1 MAGTRE
7 GVVSEIRLDGAAR
20 RAVLD
25 ALDRFAREKLAPAAQ
40 TIDDE
45 AVFPATLYRAAGEL
59 GLFGLWVPEEYG
71 GTGPDLVT
79 PLLVSERLARESVAF
94 AVTISNCGDCVTP
107 IVRGAGAAM
116 KAKVLPGIVAG
127 TLVPAFCLSEPG
139 GGSDVAAMRTVARR
153 EGDHYVLDGR
163 KMWITS
169 APVADVFVVFAK
181 TDPGAGH
188 KGISGFVVARG
199 TPGLS
204 VGPAEDLV
212 GLRGS
217 PTAEVIFEGV
227 RVGAEARLGAEG
239 EGFALA
245 MSTLDESRLNI
256 AAVALGAAT
265 TAIHTAVEYARG
277 RVAFGKPIIEHQG
290 LQFLLADLVAGLAAA
305 RALWEKAVQ
314 VRARGHTRQA
324 GSYAGMAKLIATD
337 LAMKAAVDAAEVL
350 GGYGLSR
357 AYPVARLMRDCKAL
371 QIFEGSNEIQRW
383 MIGRQLQKS
392 GLVLEELDQGR
403 FEPAG

>member
-1 MAGTRE
+1 M
-7 GVVSEIRLDGAAR
+7 SEIRLDGAAR

-25 ALDRFAREKLAPAAQ
+25 ALDRFARARVAPAAQ
-40 TIDDE
+40 AIDDD
-45 AVFPATLYRAAGEL
+45 AVFPAALYRAAGEL
-59 GLFGLWVPEEYG
+59 GLFGLWIPDEYG
-71 GTGPDLVT
+71 GTGPDLLT
-79 PLLVSERLARESVAF
+79 PLLVSERLARESAAF
-94 AVTISNCGDCVTP
+94 AVTVSNCGDCATP
-107 IVRGAGAAM
+107 IVRGGT
-116 KAKVLPGIVAG
+116 KVAKDAFLPGIAAG
-127 TLVPAFCLSEPG
+127 TLVPSFCLSEAG
-139 GGSDVAAMRTVARR
+139 GGSDVAAMRTTARR
-153 EGDHYVLDGR
+153 DGGGYIIDGR

-169 APVADVFVVFAK
+169 APVADLFVVFAK
-181 TDPGAGH
+181 TDPEAGH
-188 KGISGFVVARG
+188 KGISGFVVPRG

-204 VGPAEDLV
+204 VGPAEELLS
-212 GLRGS
+212 LRGS
-217 PTAEVIFEGV
+217 PTAEVVFEGV
-227 RVGAEARLGAEG
+227 RVPTEMRLGAEG

-265 TAIHTAVEYARG
+265 TAVNTAVTYAQG

-314 VRARGHTRQA
+314 VLARGPSRQA
-324 GSYAGMAKLIATD
+324 GTYAAMTKLIATD

-357 AYPVARLMRDCKAL
+357 AYPVARLLRDCKAL

-383 MIGRQLQKS
+383 LIGRQLQKG

-403 FEPAG
+403 FEPVEREMP